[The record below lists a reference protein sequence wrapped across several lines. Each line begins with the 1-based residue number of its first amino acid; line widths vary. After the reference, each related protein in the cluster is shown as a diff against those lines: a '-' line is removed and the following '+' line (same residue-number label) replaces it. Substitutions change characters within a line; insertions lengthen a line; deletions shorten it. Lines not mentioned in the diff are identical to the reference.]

1 MKRILFLCLLVFTLP
16 TVGACHGSG
25 YPTIQLGNVQANE
38 TIEATDVIPFRIE
51 GKVPDDEIY
60 VFTIERYVD
69 GQSIG
74 DSVLMFGDLTAK
86 ADMAFGVT
94 SDLQQD
100 CLTFSFQKPNEATS
114 ITIDGTTEFGTIG
127 TMLKGKI
134 DIPLE
139 ESVYIAYWIGSDDGT
154 FHFSSPKEEGY
165 ASLLKNKQC
174 FLVKVERQKWSNTNR
189 E

>member
-1 MKRILFLCLLVFTLP
+1 MKRVLFLCLLVLILP
-16 TVGACHGSG
+16 TVGACQGSG
-25 YPTIQLGNVQANE
+25 YSTIQLGTVQADE
-38 TIEATDVIPFRIE
+38 TMEATDVIPFRIK

-60 VFTIERYVD
+60 VFTIEHYVD
-69 GQSIG
+69 GKNLG
-74 DSVLMFGDLTAK
+74 DLVLMFGDLTAK

-100 CLTFSFQKPNEATS
+100 SLTFSFQKPNGATS
-114 ITIDGTTEFGTIG
+114 LTIDGTTEFGAIG

-154 FHFSSPKEEGY
+154 FHFSSPNEEGY

-174 FLVKVERQKWSNTNR
+174 YLVKVERQKWSNMNR